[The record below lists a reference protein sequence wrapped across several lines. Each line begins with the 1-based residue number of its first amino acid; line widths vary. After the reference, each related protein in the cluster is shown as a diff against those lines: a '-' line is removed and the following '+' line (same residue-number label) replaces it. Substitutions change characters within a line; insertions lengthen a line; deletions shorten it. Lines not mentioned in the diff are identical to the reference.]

1 MWSLSVTAMVL
12 AVPILLRPLKAI
24 FETRQSTFFQYT
36 TQPSARL
43 TANSYYVDS
52 VWFCNYFWTLH
63 HLPQQTF
70 KGNEPRHHRHRWC
83 WCPAS
88 QNFLAAYTPPCRA
101 KRQPMFP
108 DCVGRT
114 CLSRVSLPQPGRTA
128 NCAWLCGKA
137 LRNLGSTTSHN
148 QSQSTWRFVSF
159 SNSIRNQTV
168 WLFLGPPLNYLLYF
182 VACSCVCCTETLET
196 SQAYRASEFL
206 MIFTGWLVLATWFP
220 GESCIHFAV
229 RHLQLEALEF
239 LVNQPG
245 ANKALPLQPCHRTGL
260 SHESCTEV
268 TIYIH
273 ILCVHLHWLALI
285 RNDASSVGGFKK
297 LPNWTAEI
305 GCRSLWCAHTTGST
319 GEWFR
324 EKHL

>member
-1 MWSLSVTAMVL
+1 MVL
-12 AVPILLRPLKAI
+12 AVPLLLRPLKAI
-24 FETRQSTFFQYT
+24 FENLQSTFSST
-36 TQPSARL
+36 R
-43 TANSYYVDS
+43 
-52 VWFCNYFWTLH
+52 NYFWTLH
-63 HLPQQTF
+63 HLPRQTF
-70 KGNEPRHHRHRWC
+70 KRNEPRHHRHRLDDAGVQ
-83 WCPAS
+83 PPKI
-88 QNFLAAYTPPCRA
+88 FLLHTPPLAEQNTSPCFQTA
-101 KRQPMFP
+101 WAEHVLAVLACHSP
-108 DCVGRT
+108 
-114 CLSRVSLPQPGRTA
+114 RTA
-128 NCAWLCGKA
+128 NCAWLYGKA

-159 SNSIRNQTV
+159 SHSIRNQTV
-168 WLFLGPPLNYLLYF
+168 WLFLGPPVHRWTICCILLR
-182 VACSCVCCTETLET
+182 VCVCVLCRNSGDLT
-196 SQAYRASEFL
+196 SISSVRILNDFYRLACAGD
-206 MIFTGWLVLATWFP
+206 MIRLSP

-245 ANKALPLQPCHRTGL
+245 ANKALPPQPCHRTGL
-260 SHESCTEV
+260 SHEPCTEV